1 MIDQNLLLL
10 GVFPAA
16 MVLIAVWALFLN
28 RLTPEQAKRH
38 DEQLVREGREQLQ
51 YLIEI
56 EERLSRLEGEQ
67 RREARL
73 ITYGRVTL
81 KKNHKVRPE
90 ARAAL
95 SRLVASP
102 AE

>member
-1 MIDQNLLLL
+1 
-10 GVFPAA
+10 
-16 MVLIAVWALFLN
+16 
-28 RLTPEQAKRH
+28 
-38 DEQLVREGREQLQ
+38 
-51 YLIEI
+51 
-56 EERLSRLEGEQ
+56 
-67 RREARL
+67 
-73 ITYGRVTL
+73 VTL